1 MIETII
7 LCLINLVSFVVGA
20 KIGMDISNKKEITLN
35 PIKAIHDYK
44 KEKQS
49 QKEESLREKQY
60 KTILNNI
67 DSYDGT
73 STGQVKIPKK

>member
-35 PIKAIHDYK
+35 PIKAIKNFSH
-44 KEKQS
+44 S
-49 QKEESLREKQY
+49 
-60 KTILNNI
+60 
-67 DSYDGT
+67 
-73 STGQVKIPKK
+73 